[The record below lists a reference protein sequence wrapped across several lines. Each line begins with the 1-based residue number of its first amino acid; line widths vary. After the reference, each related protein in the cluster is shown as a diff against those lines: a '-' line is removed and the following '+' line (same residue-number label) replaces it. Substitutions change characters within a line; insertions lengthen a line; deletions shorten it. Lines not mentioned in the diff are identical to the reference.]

1 MARVKSIHSLN
12 RFISEDLCP
21 PSECPPNLTLAIYN
35 CGIWLVP
42 SYFNHSC
49 LPNCHRVFFGDTMF
63 LYAIKD
69 LAEGEELFVQ
79 YYPGAD
85 FLNLYDSRSDILQ
98 NGMINL

>member
-1 MARVKSIHSLN
+1 
-12 RFISEDLCP
+12 
-21 PSECPPNLTLAIYN
+21 
-35 CGIWLVP
+35 
-42 SYFNHSC
+42 
-49 LPNCHRVFFGDTMF
+49 MF